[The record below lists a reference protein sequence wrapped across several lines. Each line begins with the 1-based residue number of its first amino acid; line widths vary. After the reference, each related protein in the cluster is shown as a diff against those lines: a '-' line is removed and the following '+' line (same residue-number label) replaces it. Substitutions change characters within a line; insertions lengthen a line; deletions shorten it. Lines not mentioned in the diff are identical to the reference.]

1 MSEAGDGTDAAAE
14 VPAADLAPVIE
25 LLKSDDDAARIDG
38 ATKLKE
44 IASEPRCA
52 SSRRARHPSVR
63 RA

>member
-44 IASEPRCA
+44 IASRG
-52 SSRRARHPSVR
+52 RGPSVDR
-63 RA
+63 